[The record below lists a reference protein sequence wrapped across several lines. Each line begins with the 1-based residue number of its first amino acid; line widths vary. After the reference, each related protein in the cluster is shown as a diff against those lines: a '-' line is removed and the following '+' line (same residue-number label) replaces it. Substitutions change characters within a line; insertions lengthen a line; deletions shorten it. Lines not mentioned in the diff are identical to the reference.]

1 MKREETTELVR
12 ERFLLCRER
21 INSIP
26 EETAVAEQY
35 REYFVTTASFIRM
48 VLEAYDKVA
57 DGSYARLPI
66 EKLQVW
72 NRNLYGNILMPNY
85 DRSYGNPD
93 YASRVFGTELGQL
106 ISFLYTEV
114 RGLIVFAFEQK
125 VWDMTVI
132 CELFL
137 EVYSLFEAAEQEH
150 VQVRPA
156 EVQKIL
162 YWYLSDYCAEMVEQ
176 RTLESLDPDRS
187 FAMDIIREWDLSDLR
202 YLYQY
207 GEYVTENELQTAEFM
222 NSLPQEKIDAMA
234 RTYTEG
240 YRIGFE
246 VGRKD
251 ITKKKTVNI
260 RYQLGFERMI
270 KTAAEQFEKMGLKP
284 VIYRAAAHA
293 VNKRQHIRIGF
304 SGAVPNKQ
312 FDYDH
317 RSDAALYLDEDFVK
331 RKLRAMQVAYEKA
344 KDLAAVHGGP
354 AVVEVFGEKPFSPET
369 KESCC
374 QLTKKQQK
382 LLVEYNNES
391 GQIVNRYIRGEERS
405 FTIIAYPVP
414 EIGEKFSKIFRET
427 VKINTLDYKLYQR
440 IQQTIIEALDQGV
453 KVHIKG
459 KGANRT
465 DLMIAL
471 HKLADPAKQTNFEN
485 CVADVNIP
493 VGEVFTSPVLKGTN
507 GTLHVSSVYLN
518 ELLYKD
524 LEITFTNGMITS
536 YNCGNFETEEE
547 NRAYIRENVLY
558 HRETLP
564 MGEFAIGTNTTA
576 YRMAKTYEIADKLP
590 ILIAEKMGP
599 HFAVGDTCYSWAED
613 TAVYNPDGREIIA
626 RDNEVSILR
635 KEDTGKAYLG
645 CHTDITIPYEE
656 LDSICAVKE
665 DGTEIAII
673 KDGRFVL
680 PGTEELNIPL
690 DEPLDEEEDNLQ

>member
-1 MKREETTELVR
+1 MKREETTELVK

-57 DGSYARLPI
+57 DGSYAKLPI

-93 YASRVFGTELGQL
+93 CASRVFGTELGQL
-106 ISFLYTEV
+106 MSFLYTEV

-125 VWDMTVI
+125 IWDMTVI

-137 EVYSLFEAAEQEH
+137 EVYSLFEAAEQEQ

-162 YWYLSDYCAEMVEQ
+162 YWYLSDYCAEMVER
-176 RTLESLDPDRS
+176 RTLDSLDPERS

-202 YLYQY
+202 YLYQF
-207 GEYVTENELQTAEFM
+207 GEYVTENELQTAEFL
-222 NSLPQEKIDAMA
+222 NSLPQDKIDAMA
-234 RTYTEG
+234 CTYTEG

-251 ITKKKTVNI
+251 ITRKKTVNI

-270 KTAAEQFEKMGLKP
+270 KTAAEQFEAMGLKP

-331 RKLRAMQVAYEKA
+331 RKLRAMQIAYEKA

-354 AVVEVFGEKPFSPET
+354 AVAEVFGEKPFSPET

-391 GQIVNRYIRGEERS
+391 GQIVNRYIKGEERS

-414 EIGEKFSKIFRET
+414 EIGEKFAKIFRET

-440 IQQTIIEALDQGV
+440 IQQTIIETLDQGV

-465 DLMIAL
+465 DLTVAL
-471 HKLADPAKQTNFEN
+471 HELADPAKQTNFEN

-524 LEITFTNGMITS
+524 LEITFKDGMITS

-576 YRMAKTYEIADKLP
+576 YRMAKTYDIADKLP

-645 CHTDITIPYEE
+645 CHTDITIPYDE

-665 DGTEIAII
+665 DGTETAII
-673 KDGRFVL
+673 KNGRFVL

-690 DEPLDEEEDNLQ
+690 DEPLEEEEE

>member
-21 INSIP
+21 IGSIP
-26 EETAVAEQY
+26 EETVVGEQY
-35 REYFVTTASFIRM
+35 RDFFVTTAGFIRM

-57 DGSYARLPI
+57 DGSYRELPL

-93 YASRVFGTELGQL
+93 CAVKTFGVQLGQL
-106 ISFLYTEV
+106 MSFLYTEV

-125 VWDMTVI
+125 IWDMTVI

-137 EVYSLFEAAEQEH
+137 EVYSLFETAAQEH
-150 VQVRPA
+150 AEIRPG

-162 YWYLSDYCAEMVEQ
+162 YWYLSDYCAEMVE
-176 RTLESLDPDRS
+176 RRIGDTLDPENS
-187 FAMDIIREWDLSDLR
+187 FAMEIIREWDLNDLR
-202 YLYQY
+202 YLYQF
-207 GEYVTENELQTAEFM
+207 GEYVTENELQTAEFL
-222 NSLPQEKIDAMA
+222 NSLPREEIDAMA

-240 YRIGFE
+240 YRIGFL

-251 ITKKKTVNI
+251 ITKKKSVNI

-270 KTAAEQFEKMGLKP
+270 KAAAEQFAAMGLEP

-312 FDYDH
+312 YEYDH
-317 RSDAALYLDEDFVK
+317 RGDAALYLDEDFVR
-331 RKLRAMQVAYEKA
+331 RKLRATQMAYEKV
-344 KDLAAVHGGP
+344 KELAAVHGGP
-354 AVVEVFGEKPFSPET
+354 AVVEIFGEKPFSPET
-369 KESCC
+369 KETCC
-374 QLTKKQQK
+374 QLSKKQQK
-382 LLVEYNNES
+382 LQVEYQNES
-391 GQIVNRYIRGEERS
+391 GQIVNRYIKGEERS

-414 EIGEKFSKIFRET
+414 EIGDKFRKIFRET
-427 VKINTLDYKLYQR
+427 VKINTLDYHLYQR
-440 IQQTIIEALDQGV
+440 IQQTIIDALDQGV
-453 KVHIKG
+453 RVRIKG
-459 KGANRT
+459 KGENRT
-465 DLMIAL
+465 DLTVAL
-471 HKLADPAKQTNFEN
+471 HTLEDPQKQTNFEN

-493 VGEVFTSPVLKGTN
+493 VGEVFTSPVLKGTE

-518 ELLYKD
+518 ELQYED
-524 LEITFTNGMITS
+524 LEITFSDGMITS
-536 YNCGNFETEEE
+536 YRCGNFADEEE
-547 NRAYIRENVLY
+547 NRAYIRENILY

-576 YRMAKTYEIADKLP
+576 YRMAKTYGIADKLP

-613 TAVYNPDGREIIA
+613 TAVYNPDGKEIIA
-626 RDNEVSILR
+626 RDNEMSILR
-635 KEDTGKAYLG
+635 REDPAKAYLG

-656 LDSICAVKE
+656 LGSIRAVKA
-665 DGTEIAII
+665 DGTEISII
-673 KDGRFVL
+673 EDGRFVL

-690 DEPLDEEEDNLQ
+690 DEPLELEEEE

>member
-21 INSIP
+21 IESIP

-35 REYFVTTASFIRM
+35 REYFVTTAGFIRM
-48 VLEAYDKVA
+48 VLEVYDKVA
-57 DGSYARLPI
+57 DGSYAKLPI

-93 YASRVFGTELGQL
+93 CAARAFGAELGQL
-106 ISFLYTEV
+106 VSFLYTEV

-137 EVYSLFEAAEQEH
+137 EVYSLFETAAQEH
-150 VQVRPA
+150 GDVRPA

-162 YWYLSDYCAEMVEQ
+162 YWYLSDYCAEMVER
-176 RTLESLDPDRS
+176 RTLDALDPERS
-187 FAMDIIREWDLSDLR
+187 FAMDIIRKWDLTDLR
-202 YLYQY
+202 YLYQF
-207 GEYVTENELQTAEFM
+207 GEYVTENELQTAEFL
-222 NSLPQEKIDAMA
+222 NSLPQEQIDAMA

-270 KTAAEQFEKMGLKP
+270 KAAAGQFEAMGLKP

-293 VNKRQHIRIGF
+293 VNKRQHMRIGF
-304 SGAVPNKQ
+304 FGAVPNKQ
-312 FDYDH
+312 YDYDH
-317 RSDAALYLDEDFVK
+317 RGDAALYLDEDFVK
-331 RKLRAMQVAYEKA
+331 RKLRATQVAYEKA
-344 KDLAAVHGGP
+344 KELAAVHGGP
-354 AVVEVFGEKPFSPET
+354 AVVEVFGEKPFAPEA

-374 QLTKKQQK
+374 QLSKKQQK
-382 LLVEYNNES
+382 LQIEYNNES
-391 GQIVNRYIRGEERS
+391 GQIVNRYIKGEERS

-414 EIGEKFSKIFRET
+414 EIGEKFAKIFRET

-453 KVHIKG
+453 KVRIKG
-459 KGANRT
+459 RDANRT
-465 DLMIAL
+465 DLTVAL
-471 HKLADPAKQTNFEN
+471 HELSDPAKQTNFEN

-524 LEITFTNGMITS
+524 LEITFKDGMITS
-536 YNCGNFETEEE
+536 YRCGNFDAEEE

-635 KEDTGKAYLG
+635 KEDVGKAYLG

-656 LDSICAVKE
+656 LGSIRAVKE
-665 DGTEIAII
+665 DGTEIEII

-680 PGTEELNIPL
+680 PGTEELNVPL
-690 DEPLDEEEDNLQ
+690 DEPLEEEEEQLQ